1 MTRTHSVRPM
11 LLLADMQEFKAISKP
26 VGSTGS
32 GGLDGAGCLPVVH
45 TCPQESDGKHS

>member
-1 MTRTHSVRPM
+1 M

-32 GGLDGAGCLPVVH
+32 GRLDGAGCLPVVH
-45 TCPQESDGKHS
+45 TCPQESDGKHSWL